1 MDMIHYLVGE
11 GSNLTMLQMSVR
23 AFTMFI
29 IMLVLIRFA
38 GMRTFA
44 KKSPFDNIIV
54 IMLGAI
60 LARGVVGASPYWST
74 VTASVVM
81 VVLHRLI
88 AWLSVKSKKFERLVK
103 GTYIK
108 LYHDGTLVNGN
119 LEKTGMSENDLH
131 ESLRLETKK
140 LTLAEIDT
148 AFMETNG
155 RISFILKEDD
165 KNNKK

>member
-1 MDMIHYLVGE
+1 MNIIQYFFGE
-11 GSNLTMLQMSVR
+11 GSDLTMLQMSMR
-23 AFTMFI
+23 AFSMFI

-44 KKSPFDNIIV
+44 KKSPFDTIVV

-60 LARGVVGASPYWST
+60 LARGVVGASPYLST
-74 VTASVVM
+74 IAASVVM
-81 VVLHRLI
+81 VVMHRMI
-88 AWLSVKSKKFERLVK
+88 AWLSVKNRKFEKLVK
-103 GTYIK
+103 GSYIK
-108 LYHDGTLVNGN
+108 LYHDGALIGNN
-119 LEKTGMSENDLH
+119 LERTGMSENDLH

-155 RISFILKEDD
+155 RISFILKEED
-165 KNNKK
+165 KAG

>member
-1 MDMIHYLVGE
+1 MDTINYLVGS
-11 GSNLTMLQMSVR
+11 GQHLTALQMSIR

-29 IMLVLIRFA
+29 IMLVLVRLA

-44 KKSPFDNIIV
+44 KKSSFDNIIV

-74 VTASVVM
+74 VAASVVM
-81 VVLHRLI
+81 VAMHRII
-88 AWLSVKSKKFERLVK
+88 AWMSVKNRKFEKLVK
-103 GTYIK
+103 GVSIK
-108 LYHDGTLVNGN
+108 LYQNGTLLNKN
-119 LEKTGMSENDLH
+119 LEKTGMSKNDLH

-140 LTLAEIDT
+140 PTLSEVDT

-155 RISFILKEDD
+155 RISFILKEDE
-165 KNNKK
+165 KKEQ

>member
-1 MDMIHYLVGE
+1 MDTINFLVGQ
-11 GSNLTMLQMSVR
+11 GDQLTALQMSVR
-23 AFTMFI
+23 AFSMFF
-29 IMLVLIRFA
+29 IMLVLIRLA

-44 KKSPFDNIIV
+44 KKSSFDNILV

-74 VTASVVM
+74 VAAAAVM
-81 VVLHRLI
+81 VALHRII
-88 AWLSVKSKKFERLVK
+88 ALLSVKSRTIEKWVK

-108 LYHDGTLVNGN
+108 LYQNGALIGDN

-140 LTLAEIDT
+140 LTLSEIDT

-155 RISFILKEDD
+155 RISFILKEEE
-165 KNNKK
+165 KKG

>member
-1 MDMIHYLVGE
+1 MDTLYSLVGH
-11 GSNLTMLQMSVR
+11 GQQLTALQMSVR
-23 AFTMFI
+23 AFSMFF
-29 IMLVLIRFA
+29 IMLVLIRLA

-44 KKSPFDNIIV
+44 KKSAFDNILV

-74 VTASVVM
+74 VAAATVM
-81 VVLHRLI
+81 VALHRII
-88 AWLSVKSKKFERLVK
+88 ALLSVKSKIIEKWVK

-108 LYHDGTLVNGN
+108 LYQDGHLINKN
-119 LEKTGMSENDLH
+119 LQKTGMSENDLH

-140 LTLAEIDT
+140 LSLKEIDT

-155 RISFILKEDD
+155 RISFILKDEE
-165 KNNKK
+165 KSFA